1 MHIPARYYKRIP
13 QFYFIVGILLV
24 ISSFNMED
32 NRLGAYLY
40 FVAGVVSLIY
50 AVSVFQARRKARKD
64 QRSPHDFRPAPEE
77 EDAALPANKQPE
89 LVNDNP
95 TPANLRQAD
104 AAKAAGTADQKPPE
118 TADKRSASGSEKSD
132 LAEHGSGVAAPDE
145 AEAKP

>member
-32 NRLGAYLY
+32 NPLASFLY
-40 FVAGVVSLIY
+40 FMAGVVSVIY
-50 AVSVFQARRKARKD
+50 AVSVFQARRKKRNS
-64 QRSPHDFRPAPEE
+64 QRSPHDFRPAPQE
-77 EDAALPANKQPE
+77 EDTSLPANKQPE

-95 TPANLRQAD
+95 TPAKIRQAD
-104 AAKAAGTADQKPPE
+104 VEKAAGTADQE
-118 TADKRSASGSEKSD
+118 TPDSGSEKGD
-132 LAEHGSGVAAPDE
+132 LAKHGGGVAAPDQ

>member
-32 NRLGAYLY
+32 NPLGSYLY
-40 FVAGVVSLIY
+40 FIAGVISVVY
-50 AVSVFQARRKARKD
+50 AVSVFQARRKGRKD

-77 EDAALPANKQPE
+77 EDSSLPANKQPE

-95 TPANLRQAD
+95 TPATIRQAES
-104 AAKAAGTADQKPPE
+104 AKAQPAADQE
-118 TADKRSASGSEKSD
+118 TSAKDDQQSDSGADNDE
-132 LAEHGSGVAAPDE
+132 LTEHGGGVAAPDQ